1 MPTEAPA
8 SSGPSTEPMLYVD
21 LIRQA
26 IWDEMQADPTVYV
39 MGQDVAE
46 FGGAFNIT
54 MGFLEEFGP
63 NRIFNTPISESGTVG
78 MAVGSALMGQKPLVE
93 MQFAD
98 FVTCGFN
105 QLVNVAAKMYYR
117 LERAVPLVIRLP
129 SGGGVGAGAFHSQN
143 LEALFCHTPG
153 LKVVAPATAEDA
165 YLLLREAI
173 RDPNPVLYFE
183 HKYLYRRQRAAVPT
197 LPADYS
203 ATTRPLTPRAAIR
216 RPGRDVTIVTYGWM
230 VHRSLEAA
238 EALAQDG
245 IEAEVIDLRVL
256 APLDRD
262 TILESV
268 ERTSRAVVVHEAT
281 ITCGIGAEISALIAE
296 HAIGALDGPIK
307 RVAYPDQPVP
317 FHKGLEAAALPNPD
331 KIAQAVRDAVSW

>member
-1 MPTEAPA
+1 MAEAPSEA
-8 SSGPSTEPMLYVD
+8 EPLLYVD

-26 IWDEMQADPTVYV
+26 LWDEMQADETVYV

-46 FGGAFNIT
+46 FGGPFNIT
-54 MGFLEEFGP
+54 MGFLEEFGSQ
-63 NRIFNTPISESGTVG
+63 RIFNTPISESGTVG
-78 MAVGSALMGQKPLVE
+78 IAVGSAMLGQKPVVE

-105 QLVNVAAKMYYR
+105 QLVNVAAKMFYR
-117 LERAVPLVIRLP
+117 TQQPVPLVIRLP

-183 HKYLYRRQRAAVPT
+183 HKYLYRRQRAKVPS
-197 LPADYS
+197 LPPEYS
-203 ATTRPLTPRAAIR
+203 RTTRPLTPRAAIR
-216 RPGRDVTIVTYGWM
+216 RPGNDVSIISYGWM

-238 EALAQDG
+238 EALAKEG

-256 APLDRD
+256 APLDTAR
-262 TILESV
+262 ILESV
-268 ERTSRAVVVHEAT
+268 TKTNRAVIVHEAT

-296 HAIGALDGPIK
+296 HAVEHLDGPIR

-317 FHKGLEAAALPNPD
+317 FHKSLEAAALPNPD
-331 KIAQAVRDAVSW
+331 KIAQAVRAVVNW

>member
-1 MPTEAPA
+1 MTETTAAPA
-8 SSGPSTEPMLYVD
+8 VEPRLYVD
-21 LIRQA
+21 LITEALR
-26 IWDEMQADPTVYV
+26 DEMRADDTVYV

-63 NRIFNTPISESGTVG
+63 ARIFNTPIAESGTVG
-78 MAVGSALMGQKPLVE
+78 MAVGSALLGRRPVVE

-105 QLVNVAAKMYYR
+105 QLVNVAAKMHYR
-117 LERAVPLVIRLP
+117 MLRPVPMVIRLP

-143 LEALFCHTPG
+143 IEAYFAHTPG

-165 YLLLREAI
+165 YLLLRQAI

-183 HKYLYRRQRAAVPT
+183 HKYLYRRQKAAKPVFPLGDTAASIPLEPEAAV
-197 LPADYS
+197 
-203 ATTRPLTPRAAIR
+203 R

-238 EALAQDG
+238 EVLAKDG
-245 IEAEVIDLRVL
+245 IDIEVIDLRVL
-256 APLDRD
+256 QPLDDATVFASIEKTNR
-262 TILESV
+262 V
-268 ERTSRAVVVHEAT
+268 VVVHEAT
-281 ITCGIGAEISALIAE
+281 MTCGIGAEDRAGGSRSGGLVESA
-296 HAIGALDGPIK
+296 
-307 RVAYPDQPVP
+307 
-317 FHKGLEAAALPNPD
+317 
-331 KIAQAVRDAVSW
+331 